1 MRQCWVRGLWLFF
14 PISDFTLLVSLKI
27 LWLLFL
33 GPWADSSTDSMQQ
46 KKWAQPKALFSPF
59 FPSVPFYLMY
69 TLEQNK
75 PCLSG
80 NDCGCGECI
89 CALLPSPSVHER
101 RKVQIIF
108 NLVEK
113 VTERKTYLQWK
124 GTQPRCGSAASV
136 SPGRGKSGPPRRPPE
151 LPQRRRRAAP
161 GWQSASLQGRDTR
174 RLERSIPT
182 IARFTGRRCWIE
194 PLCWQE
200 LIPESEESEAKW
212 TALKTSS
219 TQLTTSPPAVTVIT
233 LNVQNVPELHAIT
246 SNLNSE
252 FEDKAIKR
260 TASPFEI
267 LLKHSYFMYSI
278 LNEK

>member
-1 MRQCWVRGLWLFF
+1 MPAEEVQSKYEAVLGEGSVAFLSHQWLHFAGKSKNPVAAFSWPMSRQFHRLHA
-14 PISDFTLLVSLKI
+14 TEKM
-27 LWLLFL
+27 
-33 GPWADSSTDSMQQ
+33 SSTKSLV
-46 KKWAQPKALFSPF
+46 QPL
-59 FPSVPFYLMY
+59 
-69 TLEQNK
+69 
-75 PCLSG
+75 LSF
-80 NDCGCGECI
+80 
-89 CALLPSPSVHER
+89 CALLFNVHTGTKQTLSEWKWLWLWWMHMCTLAVKR

-194 PLCWQE
+194 PLCWQ
-200 LIPESEESEAKW
+200 
-212 TALKTSS
+212 
-219 TQLTTSPPAVTVIT
+219 TQNKS
-233 LNVQNVPELHAIT
+233 
-246 SNLNSE
+246 
-252 FEDKAIKR
+252 
-260 TASPFEI
+260 
-267 LLKHSYFMYSI
+267 
-278 LNEK
+278 